1 MSVVLFRLIKIL
13 HPTISVTSYFKWQ
26 LTNFYLFL
34 GNQSVLSEKCKWNLR
49 HRQYISEISKQYT
62 SFHASPVSSM
72 FKKES
77 SGTCC
82 VWPLHSI
89 HPLFKIK
96 PAFLLWPV
104 LYSPLSNL
112 LTLAKLM
119 RQRLSAS
126 LLSWQER
133 PAHSSLAVIAP
144 LCVSSRKS
152 GSRTPP
158 VLALRGN
165 NMLPPTSPMDL
176 RPCHL

>member
-1 MSVVLFRLIKIL
+1 MSVVLLQFIMIL
-13 HPTISVTSYFKWQ
+13 SSHYISYPIINWHISLFIYCRERKFLLPKRNLCHWQCISV
-26 LTNFYLFL
+26 
-34 GNQSVLSEKCKWNLR
+34 
-49 HRQYISEISKQYT
+49 ISKHYT
-62 SFHASPVSSM
+62 AFHASPVTSIL
-72 FKKES
+72 KKES

-82 VWPLHSI
+82 IWPLHSI

-96 PAFLLWPV
+96 PGFSLWPV
-104 LYSPLSNL
+104 LYSPLSTL

-119 RQRLSAS
+119 RQRSLSAS
-126 LLSWQER
+126 LLSWHER

-158 VLALRGN
+158 ALALRGN